1 MDVARGVARTV
12 RIPLEP
18 EGMFPK
24 PLREYLRD
32 GLEQLAPTLFPKV
45 ASEFLQ
51 REPYCRLPK
60 EVQDKISSQFR
71 EVVHPVVMDFVIA
84 EMGPYL
90 DNLQQSLERIQK
102 LVVASTAMSSDVG
115 ADALRASV
123 VLLHASL
130 EDFLRTMAQSLLPQ
144 SNESCLNEIP
154 LVGLGARKEKFF
166 LGRLARHRGKL
177 VDEVLKESVAEYLE
191 HSNYNSTQE
200 IAILLETLG
209 FNVAE
214 HARVFTVLDQMIVRR
229 HQIVHRADK
238 TKDSGSETYVLQPI
252 QAADVRG
259 WAAAVA
265 VFIVSVLPSLA
276 LKVLTPEKAIDV
288 ARAFMLKRQAGEAE
302 RTPDSSAGT
311 TKID

>member
-1 MDVARGVARTV
+1 MLV
-12 RIPLEP
+12 EP
-18 EGMFPK
+18 EKVFPK

-51 REPYCRLPK
+51 RKPYCQLPK
-60 EVQDKISSQFR
+60 EVQDKISSYFR
-71 EVVHPVVMDFVIA
+71 EIVHPVVMDFVLA

-102 LVVASTAMSSDVG
+102 LGVASTTMSSDVG
-115 ADALRASV
+115 EDALRASV

-130 EDFLRTMAQSLLPQ
+130 EDFLRTMAHSLLPQ
-144 SNESCLNEIP
+144 SHEACLNEIP

-166 LGRLARHRGKL
+166 LGKLARHRGKL
-177 VDEVLKESVAEYLE
+177 VDDVLKESVAEYLE

-200 IAILLETLG
+200 IATLFETLG

-214 HARVFTVLDQMIVRR
+214 HASVFPALGQMIDRR

-238 TKDSGSETYVLQPI
+238 IKTSGSETYVLQPI
-252 QAADVRG
+252 QAADVKG

-276 LKVLTPEKAIDV
+276 LKVLTPEKAVDL
-288 ARAFMLKRQAGEAE
+288 AKAFMLKSQVGEAE
-302 RTPDSSAGT
+302 RTPAVQQERER
-311 TKID
+311 